1 MMQLL
6 LACAAVLT
14 APAMHNTQNDDA
26 VTGFL
31 AKVSAIS
38 RDYAGTVSQF
48 GPAQAAT
55 KTVRQADI
63 PAKVLAGT
71 LEWVQKTLREPY
83 ATDLARAT
91 WTGFPNTGHRDEP
104 LSASVGYDNGSLTWS
119 DTGTSIILLINTGSQ
134 TVPADEQ
141 ARQRWIFDALPRYL
155 RLRVF
160 PTEQIKYSI
169 RNRPESA
176 SVLWAGYIS
185 RGRVKMPNGD
195 YVSPLG
201 WDCSLHV
208 ATDGRFLLVRMNA
221 CDDDTTGLG
230 HAINS
235 WDKPPK
241 KSRFDK

>member
-1 MMQLL
+1 MQSI
-6 LACAAVLT
+6 LACAAVLA

-31 AKVSAIS
+31 AAVAAIS
-38 RDYAGTVSQF
+38 KDYERTVSQF

-55 KTVRQADI
+55 KTVQQAGI
-63 PAKVLAGT
+63 PAKVLGAT
-71 LEWVQKTLREPY
+71 LEWVKKTLREPY

-104 LSASVGYDNGSLTWS
+104 LSASLHFANGSLTWS
-119 DTGTSIILLINTGSQ
+119 DTGPTITLLIDTGLQ
-134 TVPADEQ
+134 TAPADEQ

-155 RLRVF
+155 KLRPF
-160 PTEQIKYSI
+160 PDEQVKYWIKMQ
-169 RNRPESA
+169 PDSA
-176 SVLWAGYIS
+176 SNLWAGQIS
-185 RGRVKMPNGD
+185 RGLVKNPNGG
-195 YVSPLG
+195 YTSPRG
-201 WDCSLHV
+201 WDCSMQV
-208 ATDGRFLLVRMNA
+208 ATDGRFLLVRMSA
-221 CDDDTTGLG
+221 CDDDTRTPG